1 MTFRGLLSVPVRR
14 RKCLRMPFL
23 RQYRETEEN
32 GRRKSKE
39 RYGENSCTKRQIR
52 RQTRLR
58 YSRLHPRDTFY
69 TPARSSS
76 PILYA
81 VASLSLSSRRT
92 LDCKYVPPKLT
103 RRWTR
108 KIIQSPRFRPG
119 TSFVLAPRAGSGF
132 IPDHG
137 FKCQRVIFLS
147 FFFFFKIYFI
157 FFLIFL

>member
-1 MTFRGLLSVPVRR
+1 MTLQGLLSVPVHR
-14 RKCLRMPFL
+14 RKCLRMPF
-23 RQYRETEEN
+23 RRRCRETEEN
-32 GRRKSKE
+32 GRSKG
-39 RYGENSCTKRQIR
+39 RAKRENSCTKRQIR

-76 PILYA
+76 SPILYA
-81 VASLSLSSRRT
+81 VASPSLSSRRT
-92 LDCKYVPPKLT
+92 LDCKYVPPELT

-119 TSFVLAPRAGSGF
+119 TSFVLAPRAGGGF

-137 FKCQRVIFLS
+137 FKCQRE
-147 FFFFFKIYFI
+147 
-157 FFLIFL
+157 